1 MKEILE
7 LIVLLSC
14 LPLGIFALTAILNA
28 FTFPRLRQKSGSAPA
43 SDCAAKSVSSSAFP
57 LQNPLAH
64 PLVSVL
70 IPMRNEA
77 DIIAETVKSLLA
89 QDYPNLEILLLD
101 DQSADNSAEIALKA
115 ANHDPR
121 LRVIPGAFL
130 PHGWLGKT
138 WACQQLS
145 EQAGGDYLL
154 FTDADVRWQP
164 GAVSALLAESR
175 RTSADLLTAW
185 PTQITKTWSERLVVP
200 LMAFAVLAY
209 LPVLAVHHL
218 PWSVFAAA
226 NGQCLFFR
234 RAVYQKIGGHIAIKK
249 QIVDDM
255 AFAYAVKRNRL
266 RLRAADANGLIQT
279 RMYHN
284 WTQVR
289 DGFAKNILAGH
300 GNSVLLLLFSAIFHW
315 WLFIIPWLI
324 LPYFLLSAQSFIF
337 PLFLI
342 TLGITTR
349 ALTAATSRQRIFDSI
364 FLPVSVFLMT
374 IIAVQSMRWH
384 FSGGPQWKGRTIPIT
399 KSHNHPITK

>member
-7 LIVLLSC
+7 FIFLLSC

-28 FTFPRLRQKSGSAPA
+28 FSFPRLRQKSGSTSA
-43 SDCAAKSVSSSAFP
+43 SDCQTKSVSSSDFP
-57 LQNPLAH
+57 LQNPLTH

-89 QDYPNLEILLLD
+89 QNYPNLQILLLD
-101 DQSADNSAEIALKA
+101 DQSTDNSAETALKA
-115 ANHDPR
+115 AGDDPH
-121 LRVIPGAFL
+121 LRIIPGAPL
-130 PHGWLGKT
+130 PPGWLGKT

-145 EQAGGDYLL
+145 EQASGDYLL

-164 GAVSALLAESR
+164 GAISALLAESQ
-175 RTSADLLTAW
+175 RTSADLLTVW
-185 PTQITKTWSERLVVP
+185 PTQTTKTWSERLVVP
-200 LMAFAVLAY
+200 LMSFAVLAY
-209 LPVLAVHHL
+209 LPVLAVHHICW
-218 PWSVFAAA
+218 PVFSHAM
-226 NGQCLFFR
+226 GQCLLFR
-234 RAVYQKIGGHIAIKK
+234 RAAYRKIGGHAAIKK
-249 QIVDDM
+249 QILDDM
-255 AFAYAVKRNRL
+255 AFAYTIKHNRL

-315 WLFIIPWLI
+315 SLFIIPWLI
-324 LPYFLLSAQSFIF
+324 LPYFLLSAQSSIF

-342 TLGITTR
+342 MLGITTR
-349 ALTAATSRQRIFDSI
+349 ALTAATSRQRIFDSA
-364 FLPVSVFLMT
+364 FMPVSVFLMT
-374 IIAVQSMRWH
+374 IIAFQSMRWH
-384 FSGGPQWKGRTIPIT
+384 FSGGPQWKGRTI
-399 KSHNHPITK
+399 SH